1 MKRQL
6 TNLLPFRDVGQLS
19 RDVGFSGVAA
29 FTSRSD
35 ASWPSAGIIKG
46 SVPIVDTILCHAPSV
61 RRKAGS
67 VKINLGDWRWQLAVG
82 RGGYPWL
89 KNVWFAWFV
98 WFAVHSSIGA
108 RVS

>member
-1 MKRQL
+1 MIQRLPLESGFRTGL
-6 TNLLPFRDVGQLS
+6 TSLVKSGS
-19 RDVGFSGVAA
+19 RTWSG
-29 FTSRSD
+29 RRI
-35 ASWPSAGIIKG
+35 GIKG